1 MRTRRWPPVPEEPK
15 LGNSNISGGQSPVKG
30 GISIQL
36 DDELFAS
43 TIHKNVGQ
51 DIIVITEDKLKL
63 RLIEQQNVWTQR
75 RDWITP
81 GSLFL
86 AMLGTLWTNNFK
98 TFLGIPAEVWMALY
112 IVLAVGS
119 GTWLVIA
126 LFRAYKSRGKGG
138 IDDFVSRVKSNQ

>member
-1 MRTRRWPPVPEEPK
+1 MSEQPQV
-15 LGNSNISGGQSPVKG
+15 GNTSIAGGQAPARG

-36 DDELFAS
+36 DNELFGAAV
-43 TIHKNVGQ
+43 HKNVAQ

-63 RLIEQQNVWTQR
+63 RLIEQQNVWAQQ

-98 TFLGIPAEVWMALY
+98 AFLGIPANVWMALY

-119 GTWLVIA
+119 GVWLVIA
-126 LFRAYKSRGKGG
+126 LLRAYKSRGKAD
-138 IDDFVSRVKSNQ
+138 IDNFVNRVKSNQ